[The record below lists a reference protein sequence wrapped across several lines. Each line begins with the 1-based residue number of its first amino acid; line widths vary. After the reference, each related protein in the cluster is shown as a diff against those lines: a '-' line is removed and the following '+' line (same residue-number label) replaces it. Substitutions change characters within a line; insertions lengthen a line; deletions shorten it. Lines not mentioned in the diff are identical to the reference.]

1 MADNGEKKYQ
11 KTLEG
16 IQYLI
21 GDNKHLREEL
31 REFARSAEQ
40 DRRRAD
46 EDRRRSDE
54 RFQKL
59 MEKSDERF
67 GVLLDQVKRTN
78 RVAVGVARDLRAQQ
92 KQLLDGQEQ
101 TNRLLGAMQERL
113 LDALKAILKRLP
125 PGPNGK

>member
-1 MADNGEKKYQ
+1 VSDNGEKKVQ
-11 KTLEG
+11 KVLEG

-46 EDRRRSDE
+46 EDRRRADEDRRRADE
-54 RFQKL
+54 RFERL

-67 GVLLDQVKRTN
+67 NTLLDQVKRTN
-78 RVAVGVARDLRAQQ
+78 RVAVDIARAIQRQLREGQDRTN
-92 KQLLDGQEQ
+92 QLLEDI
-101 TNRLLGAMQERL
+101 RR
-113 LDALKAILKRLP
+113 RLP
-125 PGPNGK
+125 PANGR